1 MRFLIVG
8 LGNIGEE
15 YDSTRHNVGRSMVD
29 YFVANNDFS
38 DWKKSKIA
46 KALEANAKIG
56 KHTVI
61 AITPELYMNQSG
73 KALAPYV
80 KSAKDAERLIV
91 VYDDMDLP
99 IGSIRISF
107 GRSSGGHNGV
117 ESIIKN
123 IKTKDFVRIRV
134 GVSPETAKG
143 GARKPKGEEAVIKF
157 LMGKLREAEIDI
169 YKKLRKKIA
178 EAITT
183 IIEDGREKAMGE
195 FN

>member
-143 GARKPKGEEAVIKF
+143 SARKPKGEEAVIKF